1 MAEKKSLGQRW
12 EEYRA
17 SKATLFWSCVGVSI
31 LTMVIGFTWGGWIT
45 SGTAQEMTQEARR
58 NLAAT
63 FCVNR
68 FMADSD
74 AAAQHVSFMEI
85 SDWQRDEFIQ
95 KGGWAKMPALER
107 PLAGVADLCADKL
120 AKVEVPASAAQS
132 TTGAPT
138 ANGES
143 NTTVVQ

>member
-1 MAEKKSLGQRW
+1 MADKKSLSQRW

-45 SGTAQEMTQEARR
+45 NGTAQELTQEARR

-138 ANGES
+138 TNGES

>member
-1 MAEKKSLGQRW
+1 MADKKSLSQRW

-138 ANGES
+138 TNGES

>member
-1 MAEKKSLGQRW
+1 MADKKSLGQRW

-17 SKATLFWSCVGVSI
+17 SKATVFWSCVGVSI
-31 LTMVIGFTWGGWIT
+31 LTMVIGFTWGGWVT
-45 SGTAQEMTQEARR
+45 GGTAQEMTQEARR

-68 FMADSD
+68 FLAASD
-74 AAAQHVSFMEI
+74 AATQHAAFMEI

-95 KGGWAKMPALER
+95 EGGWAKMPALER
-107 PLAGVADLCADKL
+107 PLAGIADLCADKL
-120 AKVEVPASAAQS
+120 AKADVPATAAQS
-132 TTGAPT
+132 PTGAST
-138 ANGES
+138 TNGES

>member
-1 MAEKKSLGQRW
+1 MAEKKSLSQRW

-107 PLAGVADLCADKL
+107 PRAGVADLCADKL
-120 AKVEVPASAAQS
+120 AKVEVPASAAQT

>member
-1 MAEKKSLGQRW
+1 MAEKRSLSQRW
-12 EEYRA
+12 EEYHA
-17 SKATLFWSCVGVSI
+17 SKATLFWSCVAVSV
-31 LTMVIGFTWGGWIT
+31 LTMVVGFTWGGWIT
-45 SGTAQEMTQEARR
+45 GGTAQEMTQEARR

-85 SDWQRDEFIQ
+85 SDWQRDEFIE
-95 KGGWAKMPALER
+95 KGGWAKMPTLER
-107 PLAGVADLCADKL
+107 PLAGIADLCADKL
-120 AKVEVPASAAQS
+120 AKAEVPASAAES
-132 TTGAPT
+132 TTGAPS

>member
-1 MAEKKSLGQRW
+1 MAEKKSLSQRW
-12 EEYRA
+12 EEYTA

-45 SGTAQEMTQEARR
+45 NGTAQEMTQQARR
-58 NLAAT
+58 NVAAS

-68 FMADSD
+68 FLADAN
-74 AAAQHVSFMEI
+74 AASQYADFMKT
-85 SDWQRDEFIQ
+85 SDWQRDEFIHN
-95 KGGWAKMPALER
+95 GGWAKMPPLDR
-107 PLAGVADLCADKL
+107 PIAGIADLCADKL
-120 AKVEVPASAAQS
+120 AKVELPASAAQS

-138 ANGES
+138 ATGES

>member
-1 MAEKKSLGQRW
+1 MADKKSLGQRW

-17 SKATLFWSCVGVSI
+17 SKATVFWSCVGVSI

-74 AAAQHVSFMEI
+74 AVAQHVSFMEI
-85 SDWQRDEFIQ
+85 SDWQRDEFIE
-95 KGGWAKMPALER
+95 KGGWAKMPDRAEPTKRAATLCATQLVALE
-107 PLAGVADLCADKL
+107 
-120 AKVEVPASAAQS
+120 
-132 TTGAPT
+132 APT
-138 ANGES
+138 AS
-143 NTTVVQ
+143 ATALPQ

>member
-17 SKATLFWSCVGVSI
+17 SKATLFWSCVGASI

-120 AKVEVPASAAQS
+120 AKVEVPASAAQ
-132 TTGAPT
+132 TATGAPT

>member
-1 MAEKKSLGQRW
+1 MAEKKSLSQRW
-12 EEYRA
+12 EDYRA
-17 SKATLFWSCVGVSI
+17 SKATLFWSCAAASI
-31 LTMVIGFTWGGWIT
+31 LTMVVGFAWGGWVT
-45 SGTAQEMTQEARR
+45 GGTAQEMTQEARR

-68 FMADSD
+68 FLADSD
-74 AAAQHVSFMEI
+74 AASQHLSFMEI

-95 KGGWAKMPALER
+95 EGGWAKMPALER
-107 PLAGVADLCADKL
+107 PLAGIADLCADKL
-120 AKVEVPASAAQS
+120 AKVEVPESAAQS